1 VTPGRVV
8 TAPTVRL
15 PRPSLPLDSV
25 LLCGRHLR
33 LMGRRPASLAEVIV
47 LPLAF
52 TLLFFTVFQRTMAR
66 VGIDY
71 AQYLI
76 PAVIVQAVF
85 FTALSTAVH
94 AAEDAQS
101 GLLRRLRC
109 LPVARAAPSAGLL
122 LAEFVSV
129 VISMAVLIPVGMVL
143 GFRFEA
149 GFLAAT
155 GFVGVAC
162 LFALT
167 LCAGYLALGL
177 TASRPEGANA
187 FAVLIYFPLLLLSN
201 AFTTTEAFPDWL
213 EPVVQNQPV
222 TRVIDALRALSTDGA
237 DLARP
242 VLVAVVW
249 LIPLL
254 GLFGLFATRS
264 FGRMR

>member
-1 VTPGRVV
+1 MRP
-8 TAPTVRL
+8 
-15 PRPSLPLDSV
+15 PRPSLPLDSL
-25 LLCGRHLR
+25 LLCGRRLR
-33 LMGRRPASLAEVIV
+33 LMGRRPASLAEVIM

-85 FTALSTAVH
+85 FIALSTAVH
-94 AAEDAQS
+94 AAEDAQR
-101 GLLRRLRC
+101 GLLQRLRC
-109 LPVARAAPSAGLL
+109 LPVARTAPFAGLL
-122 LAEFVSV
+122 IADFVSV
-129 VISMAVLIPVGMVL
+129 VVSMAVLILVGMVL

-167 LCAGYLALGL
+167 LCAGYLALGM
-177 TASRPEGANA
+177 AVSRPEGANA

-222 TRVIDALRALSTDGA
+222 TRVIDALRALSTEGA
-237 DLARP
+237 ALARP
-242 VLVAVVW
+242 VLVASVW
-249 LIPLL
+249 LVPLL
-254 GLFGLFATRS
+254 VLFGLLATRS
-264 FGRMR
+264 FGRTR

>member
-1 VTPGRVV
+1 MTPGRVA
-8 TAPTVRL
+8 TAPTA
-15 PRPSLPLDSV
+15 RPSLPLDSA

-33 LMGRRPASLAEVIV
+33 LMSRRPASLAEVIV

-76 PAVIVQAVF
+76 PSVIVQAVF

-94 AAEDAQS
+94 AAEDAQG
-101 GLLRRLRC
+101 GLLQRLRC
-109 LPVARAAPSAGLL
+109 LPVARAAPYAGLL
-122 LAEFVSV
+122 LAEVVSV

-177 TASRPEGANA
+177 AVRRPEGASA
-187 FAVLIYFPLLLLSN
+187 FGVLIYFPLLLLSN

-213 EPVVQNQPV
+213 EPVVQNQPI
-222 TRVIDALRALSTDGA
+222 TRVIDALRALSTEGA
-237 DLARP
+237 DLVRP
-242 VLVAVVW
+242 VLVAIVW
-249 LIPLL
+249 LVPLL
-254 GLFGLFATRS
+254 MLLGLFATRS